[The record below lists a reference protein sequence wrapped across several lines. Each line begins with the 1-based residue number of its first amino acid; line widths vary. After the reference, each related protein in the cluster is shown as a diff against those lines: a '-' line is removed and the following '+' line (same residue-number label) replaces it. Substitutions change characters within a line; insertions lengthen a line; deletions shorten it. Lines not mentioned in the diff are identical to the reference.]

1 MTIFSDPHQTM
12 VGLHDMLTGWRSIRE
27 RRRMR
32 YSPPAAA
39 ASPSPPVSMHS
50 PPVGAPPDP
59 GLAGPDRATVIAF
72 RKLGDRVVPIFGDPA
87 EFDGAAA
94 HASANGA
101 PKPSEARSA
110 EAPAPPTQA
119 APGASS
125 EPPAPQRSQ
134 PTPPPPDFTPQAV
147 EASAPRRSP
156 AVPPTLDLPPPT
168 PPSLVRADEQAVT
181 LERVLA
187 DHRVQLARQTEAQQ
201 AQHAAMMEAILAEHR
216 RAQAHADQE
225 HRQQLGELL
234 AKHREEAQSVA
245 QTTGEHG
252 QALVNLREFLAEQ
265 ASATQAE
272 HARIGEKIESIV
284 DIVGMVGETV
294 HHIAAVALQPKAP
307 SFGVLPTRPINTA
320 ATGVTDR
327 PMQASP
333 QPAVTCAPRVLP
345 GRPPAQQAS
354 PQPAVAAV
362 AAVAIVK
369 PPVEQVAL
377 CAPDVTATQPHLAA
391 VPPRGEPDPAPAKPS
406 TQAPPCVR
414 PAETTTTTGRV
425 TTAEMTTTTGRVT
438 TASAG
443 GSTLSHSLGFT
454 PAEIVT
460 LSSTQTTTPTPRQL
474 RAEAAARE
482 RSRIDD
488 AVSDLTLDDS
498 AESGDAPDA
507 SEAPHA

>member
-12 VGLHDMLTGWRSIRE
+12 VGLHDMLTGWQSIRA

-32 YSPPAAA
+32 YSPPPPA

-59 GLAGPDRATVIAF
+59 GPAGPDRATVIAF

-101 PKPSEARSA
+101 PKPSEARAA
-110 EAPAPPTQA
+110 EAPAPQAPA
-119 APGASS
+119 APDASS
-125 EPPAPQRSQ
+125 APPAPQRSQ

-216 RAQAHADQE
+216 RAQAQADHE

-252 QALVNLREFLAEQ
+252 QALVNLRELLAEQ

-333 QPAVTCAPRVLP
+333 QPAVTGAARVLP
-345 GRPPAQQAS
+345 VRPTVQQAS
-354 PQPAVAAV
+354 PQPATATVAPHVAAPQPTATDASPV
-362 AAVAIVK
+362 
-369 PPVEQVAL
+369 VEQVSPPL
-377 CAPDVTATQPHLAA
+377 CAPHVTATQPRLSA
-391 VPPRGEPDPAPAKPS
+391 VPARGEPDPAPAKPS
-406 TQAPPCVR
+406 HQAPPT
-414 PAETTTTTGRV
+414 TTTTTGRV
-425 TTAEMTTTTGRVT
+425 A

-443 GSTLSHSLGFT
+443 GSTLSRSLGFT
-454 PAEIVT
+454 EIPT
-460 LSSTQTTTPTPRQL
+460 LTSTQSTPTPRQL
-474 RAEAAARE
+474 RAEESARE
-482 RSRIDD
+482 RSRLYD

-498 AESGDAPDA
+498 AETGNGPDA
-507 SEAPHA
+507 SEVFDV

>member
-1 MTIFSDPHQTM
+1 MTSFSDPHQTM

-72 RKLGDRVVPIFGDPA
+72 HKLGDRVVPIFGDPA

-110 EAPAPPTQA
+110 EALQRPDPRRLLAHRPSPQHRSA
-119 APGASS
+119 A
-125 EPPAPQRSQ
+125 SQ
-134 PTPPPPDFTPQAV
+134 TPPPPDFTPQAV

-216 RAQAHADQE
+216 RAQAQADQE

-252 QALVNLREFLAEQ
+252 QALVNLRELLAEQ

-354 PQPAVAAV
+354 PQPAVAPAV
-362 AAVAIVK
+362 Q
-369 PPVEQVAL
+369 PPVEQPASTIVARRGAADRHR
-377 CAPDVTATQPHLAA
+377 CIPRGGAGFTAA
-391 VPPRGEPDPAPAKPS
+391 VRARCDCDPA
-406 TQAPPCVR
+406 
-414 PAETTTTTGRV
+414 
-425 TTAEMTTTTGRVT
+425 
-438 TASAG
+438 
-443 GSTLSHSLGFT
+443 
-454 PAEIVT
+454 
-460 LSSTQTTTPTPRQL
+460 SSR
-474 RAEAAARE
+474 RRAAAR
-482 RSRIDD
+482 
-488 AVSDLTLDDS
+488 
-498 AESGDAPDA
+498 
-507 SEAPHA
+507 